1 MNHYPSNKILLR
13 VIAIPILIFT
23 IYSCNELYYQS
34 AFVSDRDGNLDLFLS
49 LNNGE
54 YLNLTNDKDAE
65 YGLSWSPDG
74 HSLVYA
80 KQINKQYD
88 LFLLDLKTKESKQ
101 LTSDTVNQYGPSF
114 SPDGSLVG
122 FVSNMDSKLN
132 EIYTLNLK
140 SGEIVR
146 ITNNDLM
153 DSSPTFH
160 PDKQHIYYVT
170 FMDRDSLNRITN
182 GELFV
187 TDLNGSF
194 HKRITN
200 QPGNDGNPTPGIPA
214 TGFTPAVPPTYGP
227 DPADVLI
234 LKLEIVQGQNKI
246 TAPFVFA
253 GDNVQVPIYVTW
265 GPAVAN
271 RGTLNGVEF
280 TDFKQL
286 VNKVVATIEKK
297 DPIDLR
303 LYGDWST
310 AAIPLVQLINK
321 SPLERT
327 EQIFPGSM
335 PGSIEIFVPTV
346 GFIVVSTPALIALAA
361 LVLAIGSL
369 ILLAGA
375 SAFLVCLGI
384 AVVLAVANGYVNIE
398 ASQTTTTDSQGNP
411 TNETRIVLSQQS

>member
-1 MNHYPSNKILLR
+1 MIWEG
-13 VIAIPILIFT
+13 T
-23 IYSCNELYYQS
+23 TE
-34 AFVSDRDGNLDLFLS
+34 
-49 LNNGE
+49 
-54 YLNLTNDKDAE
+54 
-65 YGLSWSPDG
+65 
-74 HSLVYA
+74 
-80 KQINKQYD
+80 
-88 LFLLDLKTKESKQ
+88 
-101 LTSDTVNQYGPSF
+101 
-114 SPDGSLVG
+114 
-122 FVSNMDSKLN
+122 
-132 EIYTLNLK
+132 
-140 SGEIVR
+140 
-146 ITNNDLM
+146 
-153 DSSPTFH
+153 
-160 PDKQHIYYVT
+160 
-170 FMDRDSLNRITN
+170 
-182 GELFV
+182 
-187 TDLNGSF
+187 
-194 HKRITN
+194 
-200 QPGNDGNPTPGIPA
+200 NDGVFQGTSKEWQDRIQLTPGIPA